1 MVSGYPNKETDQ
13 DTFEQLMTPERK
25 EIEYWLSINEVPPF
39 VKECNIDW
47 DKLVETYYQI
57 KKEEETALFQE
68 ENEKYLNIINN
79 LTDEEIEDFDE
90 NGNIPSSL
98 LKIVTLDSD
107 MHFKFIKIP
116 NMTPSTGGY
125 IFDDIVY
132 NDKSEKEYNEFI
144 ESYHE

>member
-1 MVSGYPNKETDQ
+1 
-13 DTFEQLMTPERK
+13 MTPERK

-39 VKECNIDW
+39 VKECGIDW
-47 DKLVETYYQI
+47 DNLVENYLKI
-57 KKEEETALFQE
+57 KEEEKTILFQE
-68 ENEKYLNIINN
+68 ENEKYLKALNE
-79 LTDEEIEDFDE
+79 LTEDDVEDFDT

-125 IFDDIVY
+125 IFDDVVYRDNSEKIY
-132 NDKSEKEYNEFI
+132 NDFI
-144 ESYHE
+144 ESYCE